1 VSDTPQTKSRA
12 LREKT
17 TGVASP
23 QDGCCGLSQP
33 AGGQIRASRIEDIRQ
48 HVACTFGLQVEEL
61 NQRSTARAVTFPGQ
75 REMYLTKQSDFV
87 VNPFVISFGAFPRLR
102 RRHIHPFPRINCM
115 KASIFF
121 VI

>member
-1 VSDTPQTKSRA
+1 MSWRVKSSCCPVSDTPQTKSRA

-23 QDGCCGLSQP
+23 HDGCCSLFSARWRTNPCQQDRGYPATRRRHIRS
-33 AGGQIRASRIEDIRQ
+33 AGG
-48 HVACTFGLQVEEL
+48 EL

-87 VNPFVISFGAFPRLR
+87 VNPFVISFG
-102 RRHIHPFPRINCM
+102 
-115 KASIFF
+115 
-121 VI
+121 